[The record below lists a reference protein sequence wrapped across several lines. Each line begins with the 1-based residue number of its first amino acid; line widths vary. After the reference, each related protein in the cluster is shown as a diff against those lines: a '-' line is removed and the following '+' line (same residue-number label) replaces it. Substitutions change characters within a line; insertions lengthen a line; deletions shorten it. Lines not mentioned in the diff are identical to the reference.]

1 MLKKYLNCFLIF
13 SILNLTS
20 CTSLEV
26 ISQEDI
32 AKGKADIDFNDELY
46 VITKDFTKYHFSSH
60 NFQIIDD
67 TLYGNGTMEKDSLIT
82 PFKGSVSLQ
91 NVINFEQNRTNS
103 GETIILIAGIISIG
117 LITLAIIGLSEIP
130 DN

>member
-1 MLKKYLNCFLIF
+1 
-13 SILNLTS
+13 
-20 CTSLEV
+20 
-26 ISQEDI
+26 
-32 AKGKADIDFNDELY
+32 
-46 VITKDFTKYHFSSH
+46 
-60 NFQIIDD
+60 
-67 TLYGNGTMEKDSLIT
+67 LIT